1 MVEVLI
7 VEDHPLVVEGLQ
19 NLLQDRKI
27 ASKAIAAYSVQECMR
42 VLKSYSPTLIL
53 LDYQL
58 PDGNGIDLCKAI
70 LQQLP
75 TAKILAISS
84 FKEQSLVRRMIDNGA
99 MGYVLKNAS
108 EDEVIEAINSILAGN
123 KYLCEETQQILNDKG
138 DNNMIITR
146 REMEVLRYISDG
158 FTNPEIADKLFI
170 STSTVDSHR
179 KNLILK
185 LNAKNTASLIK
196 IAIQKG
202 YCI

>member
-138 DNNMIITR
+138 DNNMVITR

>member
-27 ASKAIAAYSVQECMR
+27 ASKAVAAYSVQECMR

-123 KYLCEETQQILNDKG
+123 KYLCEETQQILSDKG